1 LSEDWRAVGQAI
13 GNRLDERGVTM
24 TDLAAQAEVSLTTVR
39 ELVHVL
45 NTRRRNPR
53 TLSRISHA
61 LGWPDDYLQKVLRGE
76 DPSAAESGHE
86 DLQAIRAELRA
97 LRKRVDALE
106 QRLS

>member
-1 LSEDWRAVGQAI
+1 MNEDWRAVGQAI

-24 TDLAAQAEVSLTTVR
+24 TDLASQAEVSLTTVR

-53 TLSRISHA
+53 TLSRLSKA
-61 LGWPDDYLQKVLRGE
+61 LGWPEDHLQKILRGE
-76 DPSAAESGHE
+76 DPSTADSGSE
-86 DLQAIRAELRA
+86 DLQAIRSELRA

-106 QRLS
+106 QRLD